1 MCLAVPG
8 LVREVDGTRA
18 KVDFGGITREVELS
32 LLPDTAV
39 DDYVLVHAGYAIEKV
54 DRESALE
61 TMRLFR
67 EMAEAADRGRSE
79 PDGTDV

>member
-8 LVREVDGTRA
+8 LVREISGTRA
-18 KVDFGGITREVELS
+18 TVDFGGVTREVELS
-32 LLPDTAV
+32 LLPDAAV

-67 EMAEAADRGRSE
+67 EMAEAADRPDPEKAGR
-79 PDGTDV
+79 

>member
-8 LVREVDGTRA
+8 LVREIQGTRA
-18 KVDFGGITREVELS
+18 KVDFGGVTREVELA
-32 LLPDTAV
+32 LLPDAAV
-39 DDYVLVHAGYAIEKV
+39 DDYVLVHAGYAIETV

-67 EMAEAADRGRSE
+67 EMAEAAER
-79 PDGTDV
+79 PDPEKTER

>member
-8 LVREVDGTRA
+8 LIRKIDGSRA
-18 KVDFGGITREVELS
+18 TVDFGGVSREVEMS
-32 LLPDTAV
+32 LVPDAAV

-67 EMAEAADRGRSE
+67 EMAEAADRGS
-79 PDGTDV
+79 DGSGP

>member
-32 LLPDTAV
+32 LLPDAAM

-67 EMAEAADRGRSE
+67 EMAEAADRGSSG
-79 PDGTDV
+79 PDGSDR

>member
-8 LVREVDGTRA
+8 LVREVDGLRA

-32 LLPDTAV
+32 LLPDTQV

-61 TMRLFR
+61 TMTLFR
-67 EMAEAADRGRSE
+67 EMAEAVDKERSS
-79 PDGTDV
+79 